1 MNVYSFLISLFQLQQ
16 INFMSLMQ
24 VVGASFANLPLSQ
37 ANMHQSNVNL
47 PQTTAIPAQ
56 HQSQPIP
63 PTQNAQHT
71 ICDDTNLPT
80 RATRPER
87 VNNSQDDNER
97 PVNVNSGSALN
108 PNNEMEKRNKPLK
121 TQVIL
126 VIIIN

>member
-1 MNVYSFLISLFQLQQ
+1 M
-16 INFMSLMQ
+16 
-24 VVGASFANLPLSQ
+24 VGASFANLPLSQ

-47 PQTTAIPAQ
+47 PAQ

-63 PTQNAQHT
+63 LTQNAQHT
-71 ICDDTNLPT
+71 TCDDTTLPT

-87 VNNSQDDNER
+87 VNNSQDDDEH

-126 VIIIN
+126 VIIGN